1 MLLHAM
7 APQHKKHADA
17 DAPSCGCPQHRAA
30 AKDHRPGKQQSNQ
43 SRFHFVLSPLADE
56 TANQRIEGTA
66 LSAPPL
72 LYFFW
77 RHSLSRAQKVC

>member
-1 MLLHAM
+1 MQWPHNTRNTPTPTRHPA
-7 APQHKKHADA
+7 AV
-17 DAPSCGCPQHRAA
+17 HRAA